1 MIMSAAG
8 INLCF
13 GRREAIKPQLQKRES
28 ILGVLVF
35 IVCAFLLSTTALRS
49 RSASIK
55 AAPRARSSTART
67 NSAPTSQFGDP
78 YSDFRDAEY
87 SNDGLL
93 SESDEIRLGAQIHK
107 EVTKKYKLS
116 DVGLERVDRLGQRV
130 ARVSLRPKLVYT
142 FHVIEG
148 REINGFSIPG
158 GHVYITTGLLKLA
171 NDNELASVLAHEVGH
186 VVARHSLKTLK
197 QRQQTTDIAEALGS
211 ITGIAGDAARE
222 LSTTLVQI
230 LGEGF
235 LTIHTREEEREA
247 DYLGVRAMP
256 RAGFDAQAMITMFQK
271 VQRVDDSGLLGSLF
285 SDHPD
290 VQERIYNTRYEID
303 RMRREAARKG

>member
-1 MIMSAAG
+1 MSAAG

-303 RMRREAARKG
+303 RMRREPVRKG

>member
-67 NSAPTSQFGDP
+67 NSAPAAQFGDP

-130 ARVSLRPKLVYT
+130 AGVSLRPKLVYT

-271 VQRVDDSGLLGSLF
+271 VRRVDDSGLLGSLF

-303 RMRREAARKG
+303 RMRREPVRKG

>member
-1 MIMSAAG
+1 
-8 INLCF
+8 LF
-13 GRREAIKPQLQKRES
+13 GRREAIRSQLQKRES
-28 ILGVLVF
+28 VLAALVF
-35 IVCAFLLSTTALRS
+35 ILCAFLLSTTALRS

-55 AAPRARSSTART
+55 ATPRARPSTART
-67 NSAPTSQFGDP
+67 NSTKAAQFGDP

-93 SESDEIRLGAQIHK
+93 SESDEIRLGVQIHK
-107 EVTKKYKLS
+107 EVAKKYKLT
-116 DVGLERVDRLGQRV
+116 DVGLARVDSLGQRV

-197 QRQQTTDIAEALGS
+197 QRQQNTDIAEALGS
-211 ITGIAGDAARE
+211 ITGIAGDVARD

-230 LGEGF
+230 IGEGF

-256 RAGFDAQAMITMFQK
+256 RAGFDPQSMIAMFQK
-271 VQRVDDSGLLGSLF
+271 VQRVDNAGLLGSLF

-290 VQERIYNTRYEID
+290 AQERIDNTRYEID

>member
-1 MIMSAAG
+1 M
-8 INLCF
+8 F
-13 GRREAIKPQLQKRES
+13 GKREAIKSQLQKRES
-28 ILGVLVF
+28 VLAALVF
-35 IVCAFLLSTTALRS
+35 ILCAFLLSTTGLRS

-55 AAPRARSSTART
+55 ATPRAHSSTART
-67 NSAPTSQFGDP
+67 DSTRAAQFGDP
-78 YSDFRDAEY
+78 YSDFRDTEY

-93 SESDEIRLGAQIHK
+93 SESDEIRLGAQIDK
-107 EVTKKYKLS
+107 EVAKKYKLT
-116 DVGLERVDRLGQRV
+116 DVGLARVDRLGQRV
-130 ARVSLRPKLVYT
+130 ARVSLRPKLAYT

-171 NDNELASVLAHEVGH
+171 NDDELASVLAHEVGH

-211 ITGIAGDAARE
+211 ITGIAGDVARD

-230 LGEGF
+230 IGEGF

-256 RAGFDAQAMITMFQK
+256 RAGFDARAMITMFQK
-271 VQRVDDSGLLGSLF
+271 VQRVNDAGLLGSLF

-290 VQERIYNTRYEID
+290 VQERINNTRYEID